1 MILDGHYT
9 HASDVWAFAILA
21 WELYTSYQN
30 GQDERQLSV
39 PYPGLYNDEVSI
51 SATACQV
58 KPFCSLN
65 VPLQETTSTIHL
77 QVILEFKKREAYSS
91 KND

>member
-30 GQDERQLSV
+30 GQDKREFSV
-39 PYPGLYNDEVSI
+39 PYPGLYNHEVSI

-58 KPFCSLN
+58 KPFA
-65 VPLQETTSTIHL
+65 P
-77 QVILEFKKREAYSS
+77 
-91 KND
+91 